1 MFKRQ
6 LINDLVAWTKK
17 DDRKPLVLRGARQV
31 GKTTLVLDFAKKYKQ
46 FIHLNLENKQEKELF
61 EAAESF
67 ESLVDSIF
75 FISRKQKNISPT
87 LLFIDEIQNSGE
99 AIKSL
104 RYFFEKCPEI
114 HVIAAGSLLETTLNN
129 EISFPV
135 GRVEFLPVRPFS
147 FCEYLVAIGES
158 RLLDTIIENN
168 INDFYHGILS
178 AHFQDYTVI
187 GGMPEIVQKYVNTK
201 DLVSLESIYQS
212 LIAGYN
218 DDVEKYAT
226 SSAGV
231 NYIRHIIRTGMNY
244 AGQRIKF
251 EKFGESDYRSR
262 EMGESFRLLE
272 KTMLIELVYPVSQA
286 VFPLLPN
293 LKKSPRLYWLD
304 IGMVNYATGTQ
315 YEVFS
320 AKDISAVWR
329 GISAE
334 IVVGQELLAYETSI
348 LGKRYFWT
356 RESKNA
362 VAEVDFLYAFKG
374 KLIPIEVKS
383 GEKGTLKSLHAYMDS
398 APHSVAIRIWNKK
411 LSSDEITLPS
421 GKTYTLLSIPY
432 YLISRFDG
440 ILGGYI

>member
-6 LINDLVAWTKK
+6 LINNLTEWSKK

-61 EAAESF
+61 EKADSF

-75 FISRKQKNISPT
+75 FISKNEKKRSPT

-104 RYFFEKCPEI
+104 RFFYEKCPDI
-114 HVIAAGSLLETTLNN
+114 HVIAAGSLLETTLNS

-147 FCEYLVAIGES
+147 FCEYLDAIGES
-158 RLLDTIIENN
+158 RLLEVLANADQNA
-168 INDFYHGILS
+168 FYHGIFMD
-178 AHFQDYTVI
+178 HFQNYTVI
-187 GGMPEIVQKYVNTK
+187 GGMPEIIQKYVNSR
-201 DLVSLESIYQS
+201 DLVTLANIYQS
-212 LIAGYN
+212 LLAGYS
-218 DDVEKYAT
+218 DDVEKYAR
-226 SSAGV
+226 SNAGV
-231 NYIRHIIRTGMNY
+231 NYIRHIIGTGMNY

-262 EMGESFRLLE
+262 EMGEAFRLLE
-272 KTMLIELVYPVSQA
+272 KTMLIELVYPVSHTH
-286 VFPLLPN
+286 FPLLPN
-293 LKKSPRLYWLD
+293 LKKSPRLFWLD
-304 IGMVNYATGTQ
+304 IGLVNYASGTQ

-320 AKDISAVWR
+320 AKDISAAWR
-329 GISAE
+329 GISSE
-334 IVVGQELLAYETSI
+334 IVVGQELLAYNTNI
-348 LGKRYFWT
+348 LARRYFWT

-362 VAEVDFLYAFKG
+362 VAEVDFLFPYKG

-383 GEKGTLKSLHAYMDS
+383 GEKGTLKSLHSYMEM
-398 APHSVAIRIWNKK
+398 APHTVAIRIWNKM

-421 GKTYTLLSIPY
+421 GKIYTLLNIPY
-432 YLISRFDG
+432 YHISNLEN
-440 ILGGYI
+440 ILDRHI